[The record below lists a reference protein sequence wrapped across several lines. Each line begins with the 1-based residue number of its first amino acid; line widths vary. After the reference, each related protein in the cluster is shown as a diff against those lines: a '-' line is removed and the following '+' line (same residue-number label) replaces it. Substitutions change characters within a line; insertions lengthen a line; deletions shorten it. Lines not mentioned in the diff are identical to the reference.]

1 MIITIASSY
10 GLELAIQHTITD
22 VESHLKIS
30 SINNAN
36 NNLNPIRLDPDVLEE
51 IQNIKNVKKIHPII
65 NKPCIISINNNIEGI
80 ILKGV
85 DSLYKPT
92 LIHNS
97 IRNGRYMQ
105 NENEILISENQ
116 AKKLRLNTGDVCI
129 LYFLSKNE
137 NIKKRKFIIS
147 GVYSLQN
154 EKFNEFYA
162 FTKKESIQKINKW
175 KNLDVS
181 NYEIELYGSSELKD
195 VERSINNNLKYDL
208 VAQSITNRFPGIFNW
223 INLFK
228 KNMILIIVIMCFIC
242 LINMTNTLLILVL
255 ERLKMIG
262 TLKSYGCSNHS
273 ILKIFLYSSFKI
285 STQGIVIG
293 NIVGLT
299 LCLIQQKTHIIT
311 LNPQSYFV
319 NHLPIY
325 LDLDFLILIN
335 IIIFIV
341 IQISIITPYYVIK
354 NVSPANILKI
364 K

>member
-10 GLELAIQHTITD
+10 GLELAIQQTITD
-22 VESHLKIS
+22 VESDLKIS
-30 SINNAN
+30 SINNTN
-36 NNLNPIRLDPDVLEE
+36 NSLDPIRLEADMLEN
-51 IQNIKNVKKIHPII
+51 IQNIQSVNKIHPII
-65 NKPCIISINNNIEGI
+65 NKPCIISINNNIEGL

-85 DSLYKPT
+85 DSLYKTT
-92 LIHNS
+92 LIQQS
-97 IRNGRYMQ
+97 IRDGRYMQ
-105 NENEILISENQ
+105 SENEILISEKQ
-116 AKKLRLNTGDVCI
+116 ARKLSLQTGDECI
-129 LYFLSKNE
+129 LYFLSKKKNV
-137 NIKKRKFIIS
+137 KKRKFMIS
-147 GVYSLQN
+147 GIYSMKN

-162 FTKKESIQKINKW
+162 FTKKESIQKINQW
-175 KNLDVS
+175 GNLDVS
-181 NYEIELYGSSELKD
+181 NYEIELYDASEQKD
-195 VERSINNNLKYDL
+195 VEQKINSNLTYDL
-208 VAQSITNRFPGIFNW
+208 VAQSITSRFPGIFNW

-228 KNMILIIVIMCFIC
+228 KNMILIIIVMCLIC

-262 TLKSYGCSNHS
+262 TLKSYGCSNYS

-285 STQGIVIG
+285 SSKGIALG

-299 LCLIQQKTHIIT
+299 LCLIQQHTHIIT
-311 LNPQSYFV
+311 LNPKSYFV

-325 LDLDFLILIN
+325 LDLNFLILIN

-341 IQISIITPYYVIK
+341 IQISIIIPYYVIK